1 MDSRLQIIAL
11 KFLFSVLLWVQSSA
25 FGTGAG
31 KFSEQFA
38 RLSSNCLLLTEGIR
52 YCKESKIFELFYVK
66 NHMVLKF
73 LSSLH
78 LS

>member
-1 MDSRLQIIAL
+1 MDSPLQIIAL

-38 RLSSNCLLLTEGIR
+38 KLSSNCLFTDRRNQILQRIYDFCDLLSE
-52 YCKESKIFELFYVK
+52 KSHAAQV
-66 NHMVLKF
+66 
-73 LSSLH
+73 S
-78 LS
+78 